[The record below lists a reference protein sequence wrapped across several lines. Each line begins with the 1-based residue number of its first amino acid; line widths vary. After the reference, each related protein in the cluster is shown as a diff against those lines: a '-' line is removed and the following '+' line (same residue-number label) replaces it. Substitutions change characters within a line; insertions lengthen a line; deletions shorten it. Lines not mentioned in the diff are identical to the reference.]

1 MKPNF
6 LVHSLWMI
14 SMLLASGLFTIE
26 QDVDFEPTFT
36 WETGDDGKKHRT
48 NRQEVDQDGKPLWRL
63 PLRVKLLKYG
73 RTAREDAFVT
83 ISSVATPRVADIPPA
98 ADAVR
103 LMTSSAAAKRGFPT
117 SNTKED

>member
-1 MKPNF
+1 
-6 LVHSLWMI
+6 
-14 SMLLASGLFTIE
+14 MLLASGLFTIE
-26 QDVDFEPTFT
+26 QDVDFEPVFT

-73 RTAREDAFVT
+73 RTVREDAFVT
-83 ISSVATPRVADIPPA
+83 ISSVATPHVDDIPLIT
-98 ADAVR
+98 DAVR

-117 SNTKED
+117 AKKED